1 MLSVSHNALSAPDL
15 PKLIASVHTALV
27 ALGGVVEV
35 EPAVELKP
43 AVPVKKSITPEYLIC
58 LEDGKKFKSLKRHL
72 RTEYDMS
79 PEEYRA
85 KWGLPPDYPMVAP
98 TYSEARSRLAKTIG
112 AGAQAQDPR
121 RAQPRQGT
129 GIAPSGPA
137 PDGLG
142 GDLVDKVLLPP
153 PQGGS
158 STEHRTRI
166 FLCTCRLCLVP

>member
-1 MLSVSHNALSAPDL
+1 MESGASNSSSAGADARSSHLVELSADIVSAYVSHNALSASDL
-15 PKLIASVHTALV
+15 GKLIASVHATL
-27 ALGGVVEV
+27 LGLSGAGEADSV
-35 EPAVELKP
+35 VELKP

-112 AGAQAQDPR
+112 LGRKPK
-121 RAQPRQGT
+121 T
-129 GIAPSGPA
+129 PSA
-137 PDGLG
+137 RSRS
-142 GDLVDKVLLPP
+142 KV
-153 PQGGS
+153 
-158 STEHRTRI
+158 
-166 FLCTCRLCLVP
+166 VA

>member
-1 MLSVSHNALSAPDL
+1 MESGVSGSTGATALSESRSAQLVELSAEIVSAYVSHNALSAPDL

-27 ALGGVVEV
+27 ALGGVAEV

-112 AGAQAQDPR
+112 LGRKPKTPGAR
-121 RAQPRQGT
+121 SRA
-129 GIAPSGPA
+129 
-137 PDGLG
+137 
-142 GDLVDKVLLPP
+142 KVLA
-153 PQGGS
+153 
-158 STEHRTRI
+158 
-166 FLCTCRLCLVP
+166 